1 MKLAFEE
8 LTTYEKATLS
18 DKEVSMYER
27 LAAANAGAELPR
39 ANFVPFTDQKP
50 QPDQTVY
57 SVGDFMFSTRS
68 AADQVA
74 KLLADLAGFLRKS
87 DYDWNIG
94 YDFKKASPL
103 EVIPGVEA
111 TRLFSEENYNNI
123 ATELKSYTLRKEAAE
138 KDRKHHEK
146 TLEAYETATEGV
158 AQAVREAKSAVALW
172 EYRQTQFDA
181 YLELA
186 EGDAAI
192 AWNFFVK
199 AGLSC
204 PEFTPVGAPEGEGVP
219 N

>member
-1 MKLAFEE
+1 ME
-8 LTTYEKATLS
+8 
-18 DKEVSMYER
+18 
-27 LAAANAGAELPR
+27 AA
-39 ANFVPFTDQKP
+39 
-50 QPDQTVY
+50 
-57 SVGDFMFSTRS
+57 
-68 AADQVA
+68 
-74 KLLADLAGFLRKS
+74 
-87 DYDWNIG
+87 
-94 YDFKKASPL
+94 
-103 EVIPGVEA
+103 
-111 TRLFSEENYNNI
+111 RLFSEENYNNI
-123 ATELKSYTLRKEAAE
+123 ATELKIYTLRKEAAE